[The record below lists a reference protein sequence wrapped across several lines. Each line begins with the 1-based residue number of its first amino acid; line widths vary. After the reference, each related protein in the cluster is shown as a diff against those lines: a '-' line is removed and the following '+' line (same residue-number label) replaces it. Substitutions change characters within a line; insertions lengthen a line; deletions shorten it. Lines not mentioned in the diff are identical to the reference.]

1 MYHHLKKKCKT
12 VSSLFSTHFSK
23 PINQKKKK
31 KKNRKSLSKAIQ
43 HIMQFQQFFPP
54 E

>member
-12 VSSLFSTHFSK
+12 VSSLFSTHFQTDK
-23 PINQKKKK
+23 PKKK